1 LIRIVEILLV
11 AVIILSGPR
20 LAAEQDCARQVVAA
34 DDGSPSE
41 LDDCQLQKIM
51 ENAQLRMHLQACIS
65 EAQRA
70 KVRVYGGFGF
80 SFKIHKNGGLSG
92 LVLPASVFDRTSLP
106 KCFARS
112 IKKRFGKPDQG
123 KPAQVQARFT
133 IQADAPADFSI
144 SLTSQL
150 VQKKAKPPKPLP
162 GRFVKSPGG
171 MISKCGLGSAE
182 LILRLGSAV
191 SYGGRKIEAVRVEA
205 KVDECEK
212 HLWDEASENWT
223 RSEWRKERDKVRKC
237 LVGLLSDEDLQV
249 RVAAAERIATG
260 RYWRGRRALTATI
273 RRMMCPADCDKKECK
288 VVVPKN
294 VDEGLGLLRM
304 VKAQLSLR
312 RYVKDDV
319 LEALAKHPSGEVRLS
334 LVREVLSRWRK
345 KLPAI
350 AARLIKDP
358 DLMVRSVTCNLG
370 CQRGDRDSL
379 LSFVQDLKSSDPVV
393 RAVAVLYA
401 GNCVYNASREVI
413 EAARREPIL
422 EIAILMLQALPGAP
436 DDLIINRATQALYD
450 PCPTVRFLA
459 ARLLTHVKEMPI
471 KPVKNALAREPNPA
485 LRRQLTSL
493 LDDQNDRQPLHQSLQ
508 LWLQLKH

>member
-1 LIRIVEILLV
+1 LNRIVKIMLV
-11 AVIILSGPR
+11 GAIFLSGPR
-20 LAAEQDCARQVVAA
+20 LVAEENCSQQVVAA

-41 LDDCQLQKIM
+41 LDDCELQEII
-51 ENAQLRMHLQACIS
+51 ENAQLRLNLQACIAD
-65 EAQRA
+65 AQRA
-70 KVRVYGGFGF
+70 RLRVYGGFGF
-80 SFKIHKNGGLSG
+80 SFQIHKNGGLSG

-106 KCFARS
+106 KCFARA
-112 IKKRFGKPDQG
+112 IKRRFGKPDQG
-123 KPAQVQARFT
+123 KPAQVEARFT
-133 IQADAPADFSI
+133 IQADAPEDFSI

-150 VQKKAKPPKPLP
+150 VRKKAKPPKPLP
-162 GRFVKSPGG
+162 GRFVKSTNG

-182 LILRLGSAV
+182 LVLRLGSV
-191 SYGGRKIEAVRVEA
+191 VTYGGRRVQAVQVEA

-237 LVGLLSDEDLQV
+237 LVELLADEDLQV

-273 RRMMCPADCDKKECK
+273 RRMMNPADCDQKECE
-288 VVVPKN
+288 VVAPKN
-294 VDEGLGLLRM
+294 VDEGFALLRM
-304 VKAQLSLR
+304 VKAQLRLR

-319 LEALAKHPSGEVRLS
+319 LEALAKHPSSEVRLS

-345 KLPAI
+345 KLPEI
-350 AARLIKDP
+350 AAKLIKDP

-379 LSFVQDLKSSDPVV
+379 ISFIQDLKSPEPVV

-401 GNCVYNASREVI
+401 GSCVYNASREVVN
-413 EAARREPIL
+413 AARREPVL
-422 EIAILMLQALPGAP
+422 EIAILMLQALPAAP

-450 PCPTVRFLA
+450 PCPSVRFLA
-459 ARLLTHVKEMPI
+459 GRLLTHVKE
-471 KPVKNALAREPNPA
+471 KPLKSVKDALAREPNPA
-485 LRRQLTSL
+485 LRKQLANL
-493 LDDQNDRQPLHQSLQ
+493 LDDQANKQPLQQSLQ
-508 LWLQLKH
+508 LWLQLKP